1 MRATH
6 FPELIQLKAQEG
18 TQEPIRDAAREE
30 GQTSSEFVRQAIRAR
45 LRGAEQQPAAG
56 D

>member
-6 FPELIQLKAQEG
+6 FPELIQLKATEG
-18 TQEPIRDAAREE
+18 TQEAIREAAE

-45 LRGAEQQPAAG
+45 LRGAEQPAAG